1 MRDGANL
8 KADVLR
14 PEIDAKVPAIV
25 IRTPYGKDGAF
36 GSAIS
41 PGLTLAKAGFAV
53 VAQDVRGRFSS
64 DGDWPPKSFWGV
76 EGPDGYDTVEWS
88 ASQDWCDGN
97 VGMCGN
103 SYLAECQYAAA
114 SLRPPSLRAIAPGM
128 HALAQDDMRL
138 FPWMLESIILTYAA
152 GMAVDTIQRKM
163 ATGEANMEHALVAMD
178 VIRDPAGASRTLP
191 VASHPMF
198 NLPGVVTYA
207 DVVHTIV
214 TTFNHDG
221 QRGAGIFD
229 VPALM
234 TTGWFDSQLG
244 GARMFPLFRET
255 GATEAARNETRLII
269 GAWTHNYQLSF
280 VGEIGLSGFGSAEGA
295 MIPQAHVDFFSRHL
309 RGDDPLPLPM
319 VRYFVMGTN
328 EWKVADDWPIPGTD
342 NRRMYTSSNGNANSL
357 RGDGTLSWDAPPSGQ
372 SPDTFVY
379 DPTDPVASVG
389 GRVMYTGG
397 STLAGPYNQQRIEQ
411 REDVLVYTSETMSR
425 PLEIAG
431 LVEVHLVV
439 SSSAPDTDFVVKLC
453 DVDADGVSINIADG
467 ITRARYRESWDE
479 PSFLEPGEPA
489 RIRVDLGATGH
500 CFLPG
505 HRVRVTV
512 TSSGFPH
519 WQRNMNTTGDPGLEA
534 TAHVAHQTVF
544 HDADAASYVVLPV
557 QEG

>member
-1 MRDGANL
+1 
-8 KADVLR
+8 
-14 PEIDAKVPAIV
+14 
-25 IRTPYGKDGAF
+25 
-36 GSAIS
+36 
-41 PGLTLAKAGFAV
+41 
-53 VAQDVRGRFSS
+53 
-64 DGDWPPKSFWGV
+64 
-76 EGPDGYDTVEWS
+76 
-88 ASQDWCDGN
+88 
-97 VGMCGN
+97 
-103 SYLAECQYAAA
+103 
-114 SLRPPSLRAIAPGM
+114 
-128 HALAQDDMRL
+128 
-138 FPWMLESIILTYAA
+138 
-152 GMAVDTIQRKM
+152 
-163 ATGEANMEHALVAMD
+163 
-178 VIRDPAGASRTLP
+178 
-191 VASHPMF
+191 
-198 NLPGVVTYA
+198 
-207 DVVHTIV
+207 
-214 TTFNHDG
+214 
-221 QRGAGIFD
+221 
-229 VPALM
+229 
-234 TTGWFDSQLG
+234 
-244 GARMFPLFRET
+244 
-255 GATEAARNETRLII
+255 
-269 GAWTHNYQLSF
+269 
-280 VGEIGLSGFGSAEGA
+280 
-295 MIPQAHVDFFSRHL
+295 
-309 RGDDPLPLPM
+309 M

-342 NRRMYTSSNGNANSL
+342 NRRMYMSSNGNANSL